1 MLARAILGVEPELR
15 RTALAAATATAR
27 GEYRRAGAA
36 LPVPD
41 GMVSA
46 AEVLRD
52 LAPRGYTKNEQA
64 RALSALRE
72 PLAKE
77 ALAAVATSPERA
89 RVEGLLTSAS
99 GTIES
104 ATARELA
111 GVSEA
116 IAKQSVNGF
125 VALARH
131 PSVDVRKSAVE
142 FLARR
147 REPEAQRALASVLSD
162 RDPEVCKTALA
173 SMTGVSEP
181 DTIAAV
187 VALVQK
193 SESWSIRAHAARAL
207 GRMGK
212 VERAESNAAIDQ
224 ALRKAAV
231 SDAFAL
237 VREAALVSLVT
248 IDRAAAAKILQQ
260 VASGDAE
267 PRVRERARE
276 LAREAR
282 P

>member
-1 MLARAILGVEPELR
+1 
-15 RTALAAATATAR
+15 
-27 GEYRRAGAA
+27 
-36 LPVPD
+36 
-41 GMVSA
+41 VSA
-46 AEVLRD
+46 PEVLRN

-64 RALSALRE
+64 RALAALRE

-89 RVEGLLTSAS
+89 RVVAELTTSKLEGLLASANGNLDAAAS
-99 GTIES
+99 
-104 ATARELA
+104 RELA
-111 GVSEA
+111 VVTEA

-147 REPEAQRALASVLSD
+147 REPEAQRALVSVLNDS
-162 RDPEVCKTALA
+162 DPEVCKTALS
-173 SMTGVSEP
+173 SMGTVSEAE
-181 DTIAAV
+181 TVAAV
-187 VALVQK
+187 VKLVQK

-212 VERAESNAAIDQ
+212 LDRAESHAAVDQ
-224 ALRKAAV
+224 ALRKAAQ

-237 VREAALVSLVT
+237 VREAALVSLWQ
-248 IDRAAAAKILQQ
+248 IDR
-260 VASGDAE
+260 VASAKLLEQAATSDAE
-267 PRVRERARE
+267 PQVRERARK